1 MNMETAQQSTATD
14 ATDRAPDT
22 MTGGAEGAQAKIT
35 ESDLANA
42 LRDAQAKLALLEAR
56 LAESQSQQAALETLY
71 RELAPSRDELA
82 LTEVEQVLVLANS
95 GTRALSSVLQNV
107 IDAWRRVAGLA
118 LPTPGGGACHPLTES
133 ATLRLSAEV
142 RIRAVV
148 CDLQISRAL
157 RSQRVKQSPE
167 MPHPQGDHWES
178 SNGECGDAQ
187 KGRTHP

>member
-1 MNMETAQQSTATD
+1 VRQIPENEAV
-14 ATDRAPDT
+14 
-22 MTGGAEGAQAKIT
+22 
-35 ESDLANA
+35 
-42 LRDAQAKLALLEAR
+42 LALGTGYG
-56 LAESQSQQAALETLY
+56 ALNYGEGKYGGTQ
-71 RELAPSRDELA
+71 
-82 LTEVEQVLVLANS
+82 QVLVLANS